1 MKDNSLCLGFSLSR
15 VFGGFFAGR
24 LYRTLKGHRWK
35 KGAFCVSL
43 VVFSAIYPGL
53 LMARYVD
60 KLHACLRVAG
70 HSLAVLQRFGVDQ
83 VLVALRERASSRAC
97 TI

>member
-1 MKDNSLCLGFSLSR
+1 MKVNFLCLGLFLSR

-43 VVFSAIYPGL
+43 VVFCAVYPGL

-60 KLHACLRVAG
+60 KLHAYLWVAE
-70 HSLAVLQRFGVDQ
+70 HSLAVLQKFDVD
-83 VLVALRERASSRAC
+83 
-97 TI
+97 